1 MWTTVLVPGTGRVQS
16 LCPVSI
22 PGIRVVSFVK
32 NTITPVNIQEF
43 LDFKMGKV
51 MAEKKDDTTIHT
63 YPFVSNKNFTS
74 NCT

>member
-1 MWTTVLVPGTGRVQS
+1 M
-16 LCPVSI
+16 
-22 PGIRVVSFVK
+22 VSFVK